1 MLILLQ
7 IRIFYKDYLPF
18 SPIFFSQQ
26 QIERV
31 FKSKAELYWF
41 NLSETYEKKEAI
53 YIASNRLIRFAVE
66 GCVENRPS
74 LSASPSLIRLKGF
87 TM

>member
-7 IRIFYKDYLPF
+7 IRIFYKDNLPF
-18 SPIFFSQQ
+18 SPIFFHSNKLKGFSHQKPNF
-26 QIERV
+26 ICTICI
-31 FKSKAELYWF
+31 KCP
-41 NLSETYEKKEAI
+41 KKEAI